1 MPQLETAFLGVITLR
16 LLHDLPVEAAG
27 WLIHALAVWILD
39 DSEPEL
45 STIPTECVGAWI
57 AIREESINIHEAR
70 KSRSDT
76 KRSAALARWNAD
88 GCRRMQ
94 SDADECRSMQTD
106 ATRAPAKTKTKTK
119 TEISS
124 DVRCPDV
131 ARERASRPSSVGVGL
146 RSSVDSSI
154 RIPSPSENFV
164 VWAKLQDDPVD
175 VALCATGETDK
186 RARRTYGA
194 QLKRLGRERFVD
206 LVCDFHSTLADEP
219 PRNKGATLTAFLRDT
234 P

>member
-1 MPQLETAFLGVITLR
+1 MPRAKLQTAFLGEQTVKI
-16 LLHDLPVEAAG
+16 LLAVPLKQAG
-27 WLIHALAVWILD
+27 WLIHALCDWIENDRKPESIPPNCIGAWVAIEDESIRIHESREQLRTNGAHGGRPTKTNGNQTETK
-39 DSEPEL
+39 SEPNGNQAE
-45 STIPTECVGAWI
+45 
-57 AIREESINIHEAR
+57 
-70 KSRSDT
+70 T
-76 KRSAALARWNAD
+76 K
-88 GCRRMQ
+88 M
-94 SDADECRSMQTD
+94 
-106 ATRAPAKTKTKTK
+106 KTKI
-119 TEISS
+119 ENISS

-164 VWAKLQDDPVD
+164 VWAKMQEDPVD
-175 VALCATGETDK
+175 VAMCATGETDK

-194 QLKRLGRERFVD
+194 QLKRLGRERFVE